1 MSDFVIGRF
10 IYKERKE
17 TFGQRLRRI
26 RKAKGLT
33 QTALAN
39 KIGVNPQYVHLWEK
53 DKYRPSLQMFEW
65 LCQAL
70 EISSSELLGI

>member
-1 MSDFVIGRF
+1 MSTFTIGRF
-10 IYKERKE
+10 IYKERNE

-26 RKAKGLT
+26 RKAKKLT

-39 KIGVNPQYVHLWEK
+39 KLGVTPQYIHLWESE
-53 DKYRPSLQMFEW
+53 KYRPSLQMFEW

-70 EISSSELLGI
+70 EVSSSELLGI